1 MADEVDVIVAT
12 NAFGMG
18 VDKPNVRFVFHYD
31 APDSLDAYY
40 QEVGRAGR
48 DCAPA
53 RAVLFHRNEDFGLH
67 RFFAAGGKVT
77 AADVARVVR
86 TLAAPPAASAPAE
99 PVAVRPGD
107 EPVARDFCAL
117 AEEVQLTRTKLAR
130 ALGLLQELGVV
141 RRLAAGEVVLVR
153 DPAELDVDALAD
165 EAVGLQE
172 WQCGIVQARIDVMRA
187 YAEAS
192 GCRRHAVLRYF
203 GEEAPGECDACDNCA
218 SGRTARVAA
227 RMEAAAA
234 PDLGV
239 RAIRRVPQR
248 RPAAPHAL
256 PGAPPFAVDTRV
268 RHAEWGQGVVV
279 GYREDRIA
287 IRFDEVGEKT
297 LKVPTVLAGNLLTE
311 CGNEDPSPAVSLM
324 AGMPAPRARARRTP
338 QRRGL
343 RRSRAVSAEA

>member
-1 MADEVDVIVAT
+1 M
-12 NAFGMG
+12 
-18 VDKPNVRFVFHYD
+18 
-31 APDSLDAYY
+31 
-40 QEVGRAGR
+40 
-48 DCAPA
+48 
-53 RAVLFHRNEDFGLH
+53 LFHRNEDFGLH

-86 TLAAPPAASAPAE
+86 TLAAPDAASGPAE
-99 PVAVRPGD
+99 PVAVRHGD
-107 EPVARDFCAL
+107 EPGARDFCAL

-130 ALGLLQELGVV
+130 ALGFLQELGVV
-141 RRLAAGEVVLVR
+141 TRLAAGVVLVR

-172 WQCGIVQARIDVMRA
+172 WQSGIVQARIDVMRA
-187 YAEAS
+187 YAETS

-203 GEEAPGECDACDNCA
+203 GEEAPTECDACDNCA

-227 RMEAAAA
+227 RMEAAA
-234 PDLGV
+234 PDLSE

-268 RHAEWGQGVVV
+268 RHAAWGQGVVV

-287 IRFDEVGEKT
+287 IRFDEAGEKT
-297 LKVPTVLAGNLLTE
+297 LKVPTVLAGNLLTA
-311 CGNEDPSPAVSLM
+311 CGDEEPSAAATLM
-324 AGMPAPRARARRTP
+324 AGVPSPRARARRTP

-343 RRSRAVSAEA
+343 RRSRAVSAGA